1 VGGSDSEEEAEEQM
15 RISFLGDVK
24 QGGRTSKGVLAGV
37 ADEVRPDSSLTHTL
51 CYSFRLWQRSPK
63 RMISLSCSIKAKP

>member
-1 VGGSDSEEEAEEQM
+1 MGGSDSEEEAEEQM

-37 ADEVRPDSSLTHTL
+37 ADEVRPDASLTHPL
-51 CYSFRLWQRSPK
+51 GYSLRLWPRRPK